1 MLPSACPLVTG
12 DHSRATGKG
21 LFMKRVSIFAAAGAV
36 GCLAIVPV
44 ASQAATS
51 AASAT
56 VRTAAATAS
65 AAYHGTFG
73 HGSRIAASAT
83 GVAGL
88 KPVAPSTSIENVQS
102 PRALARFKSPG
113 GPNAAARAT
122 GAGAAK
128 VSAASIVSAGKAT
141 SAAAALAAKA
151 GFFGPRVRHA
161 FDGLNNLINDRLYGA
176 LTPPD
181 QGLCVGPDHT
191 IKGVPD
197 AVWEVVNEVG
207 IETTRS
213 GAVLTPAVAL
223 PTLFQDPYSY
233 SDPRCLF
240 DPATQSFYFTQ
251 IGFPVATG
259 PSSTLDNTVND
270 VLVVNSKGAAAYQF
284 DSSLGGNCLGDQPKT
299 GFNNNAL
306 IISTDEYCG
315 PTQSDYQG
323 AIVQVI
329 SKPELV
335 AEAATVTD
343 AVIGPVSL
351 AGNPVV
357 GLDPAINTGTRTGYL
372 VNSVPYLK
380 DGRNNPLGHTLGL
393 WTLANSA
400 SVTTGKGTPVLTGR
414 VLRSEPYAFPV
425 PAPSTGDGSTK
436 VYQNLVITSET
447 VLNPGDSRLSGPVN
461 VTPARDGGVYL
472 WTALATA
479 VAPTGTATRDGAAWF
494 KIGTARQKVV
504 GQGYVAARGAS
515 LLCPAVYASRFG
527 PATMVYTITSRTIN
541 PSAAFSVLGRPG
553 IQIVGA
559 GSGPH
564 WSFADAPPYN
574 TFRWGDYSFA
584 VPDPV
589 TGGIWMATEY
599 IPRKAEWDG
608 YDNWGTFVFEA
619 GGY

>member
-1 MLPSACPLVTG
+1 
-12 DHSRATGKG
+12 
-21 LFMKRVSIFAAAGAV
+21 MKRVSIVAAAGAL

-44 ASQAATS
+44 ASRAATS
-51 AASAT
+51 ATSAT
-56 VRTAAATAS
+56 ARTAATTAS

-73 HGSRIAASAT
+73 HGTRIAASAT

-88 KPVAPSTSIENVQS
+88 KPVAPSTSIENAQS
-102 PRALARFKSPG
+102 PRALARFKSPA

-128 VSAASIVSAGKAT
+128 VGAASIVSAGKAT
-141 SAAAALAAKA
+141 SRSARTA
-151 GFFGPRVRHA
+151 FFWQPVRHA
-161 FDGLNNLINDRLYGA
+161 FDGLNDLINDRLYGA

-191 IKGVPD
+191 IRGVPD

-213 GAVLTPAVAL
+213 GAVLTPEVNL
-223 PTLFQDPYSY
+223 PTLFQDPYGF

-259 PSSTLDNTVND
+259 PSSTGDNTVND
-270 VLVVNSKGAAAYQF
+270 VLVVNSRGAAAYQF

-299 GFNNNAL
+299 GFSNNAL

-315 PTQSDYQG
+315 PTQSDYRG

-335 AEAATVTD
+335 TEAATVTD

-372 VNSVPYLK
+372 VNSVPYLP
-380 DGRNNPLGHTLGL
+380 DGSSNPLGKTLGL

-400 SVTTGKGTPVLTGR
+400 SVTTGKGTPVLTGK
-414 VLRSEPYAFPV
+414 VLPSEPYAFPV

-436 VYQNLVITSET
+436 LYKKHVITSET
-447 VLNPGDSRLSGPVN
+447 VLNPDDSRLSGPVN
-461 VTPARDGGVYL
+461 VTPDPHGGIDL
-472 WTALATA
+472 WTALSAA

-494 KIGTARQKVV
+494 KISTARQKVV

-515 LLCPAVYASRFG
+515 LLYPAIYASPYG
-527 PATMVYTITSRTIN
+527 PVTMVYTITSRTIN

-553 IQIVGA
+553 IKIVGA

-599 IPRKAEWDG
+599 IPRKAEWEG
-608 YDNWGTFVFEA
+608 YDNWGTFVFEV